1 MYSVIH
7 CHRSSYRT
15 SDTRALNLMECSG
28 NIQILVFFE
37 LFLHMCEKNS
47 TFVDLFGKLYHM
59 RNICRYI
66 CLLIGVLVTSLAHA
80 HNVRIYGYV
89 LGTDNRGVELANVYV
104 EGTTI
109 GTSTNQNGYYD
120 LMVEQSDTIV
130 LVYSMIGYETIR
142 QQLYTE
148 NKVLGVNVVLPTN
161 EEMLSEITVRGI
173 QRQTGTMERTDVDVA
188 RLMPDATGGGI
199 ENLLIT
205 FAGVRQNN
213 EMSSQYNV
221 RGGSYDENS
230 VYVNGL
236 EVYRP
241 LLIRSG
247 QQEGLSFANTDMVES
262 VDFSAGGFD
271 AQYGDRMSSVLDIR
285 YKRPEKLESRLNI
298 SLLGASAY
306 IGWGDSVQSQMHGIR
321 YKTSKYMLGA
331 LETKGNYKPNF
342 IDYQTQMTWKVGKEA
357 KDWEIRLMGNFS
369 QNSYLFNPDSATTT
383 SGTLQNPITKQIYF
397 EGQEKDMFRTAF
409 AALSA
414 YGKVNKEVEVG
425 VDLSGFYTHEQ
436 ETYDIH
442 SELILT
448 RGDKN
453 SSQDSNNN
461 LNQSITGSTEKQD
474 VIGTGEFHEHARNK
488 LQASIITLAHT
499 GEWKRGQNSLKWG
512 VSGQVE
518 MMKDQISEWEWRDS
532 LGYSLPNVD
541 KEMELYYAMK
551 GTTQMLSG
559 RLQAYAQN
567 TYRWSTDQG
576 KVFLTAGMRLN
587 WWSFT
592 NEVLPSPRVSVVWMP
607 GWKRDMTFRVATGI
621 YYQAPFYKELRQTII
636 DDKGVYRIHL
646 NDKLK
651 AQRSYQLV
659 MGTDYYF
666 RAWGRPFKFTAEA
679 YGKYIDRMESYTVD
693 NVRVRYSG
701 LNDSEGYTLGLDLK
715 LFGELAPG
723 ADSWISFST
732 MRSRMRFVDDVHE
745 LGWIPTPQEQRYNL
759 TLYFQDYLPQLPQY
773 KLHLKFIWS
782 EGLPYGYPRNE
793 KMRYLGHMGDYRR
806 VDIGASRTFSASTD
820 KWMKKAKHVDSWSVQ
835 FDVFNLVGWNNMN
848 SYYWVTAADGQHWP
862 TPNYLTG
869 RMFNLK
875 IDVKIK

>member
-1 MYSVIH
+1 
-7 CHRSSYRT
+7 
-15 SDTRALNLMECSG
+15 
-28 NIQILVFFE
+28 
-37 LFLHMCEKNS
+37 
-47 TFVDLFGKLYHM
+47 M
-59 RNICRYI
+59 RKSIGIARVLSLAV
-66 CLLIGVLVTSLAHA
+66 CLLCSLATWA
-80 HNVRIYGYV
+80 KVPEVRIFGYV
-89 LGTDNRGVELANVYV
+89 LDSDNRGIDLANVFV
-104 EGTTI
+104 EGTTT
-109 GTSTNQNGYYD
+109 GTTTNQNGYYD
-120 LMVEQSDTIV
+120 LLVEMGDTITM
-130 LVYSMIGYETIR
+130 VYSMIGYETIR
-142 QQLYTE
+142 QQLYTS
-148 NKVLGVNVVLPTN
+148 NQVLGVNVVLPTN

-173 QRQTGTMERTDVDVA
+173 QRQTGTMESTDVGVA

-221 RGGSYDENS
+221 RGGTYDENS

-262 VDFSAGGFD
+262 LDFSAGGFD
-271 AQYGDRMSSVLDIR
+271 AMYGDKMSSVLDIR
-285 YKRPEKLESRLNI
+285 YKRPERLESRLNI

-306 IGWGDSVQSQMHGIR
+306 IGWGDSLQSQMHGIR

-331 LETKGNYKPNF
+331 LDTKGNYKPNF
-342 IDYQTQMTWKVGKEA
+342 LDYQTQMTWKVGKQREW
-357 KDWEIRLMGNFS
+357 DITVLGNIS
-369 QNSYLFNPDSATTT
+369 QNSYVFEPDSSETS
-383 SGTLQNPITKQIYF
+383 SGTMENPITKTIYY

-414 YGKVNKEVEVG
+414 HGKLSKEVNIG
-425 VDLSGFYTHEQ
+425 LDLTGFYTHER
-436 ETYDIH
+436 ENYDIH
-442 SELILT
+442 SELILS
-448 RGDKN
+448 RGKTE
-453 SSQDSNNN
+453 SGADSNNDI
-461 LNQSITGSTEKQD
+461 NQEIIGPTDKQD
-474 VIGTGEFHEHARNK
+474 LIGTGEFHEHARNK
-488 LQASIITLAHT
+488 LQASMVTLAHT
-499 GEWKRGQNSLKWG
+499 GEWKRGENTLKWG
-512 VSGQVE
+512 ISGQVE
-518 MMKDQISEWEWRDS
+518 MIKDQISEWEWRDS
-532 LGYSLPNVD
+532 LGYSLPNAD
-541 KEMELYYAMK
+541 EEMELYYAMK
-551 GTTQMLSG
+551 GTTQMFSG

-567 TYRWSTDQG
+567 TYCWSTQQG

-607 GWKRDMTFRVATGI
+607 GWKRDFTFRVATGV
-621 YYQAPFYKELRQTII
+621 YYQAPFYKELRQTIL

-646 NDKLK
+646 NDQLK

-701 LNDSEGYTLGLDLK
+701 INDSEGYALGLDLK

-732 MRSRMRFVDDVHE
+732 MRSRMRFTNDKHH

-759 TLYFQDYLPQLPQY
+759 TLYFQDYLPQYPQY
-773 KLHLKFIWS
+773 RLHLKFIWN
-782 EGLPYGYPRNE
+782 EGLPFGYPRNE
-793 KMRYLGHMGDYRR
+793 AMRYLGHMGDYRR
-806 VDIGASRTFSASTD
+806 IDIGASRTFSASTD
-820 KWMKKAKHVDSWSVQ
+820 KWMKKSKHVDSWSIQ
-835 FDVFNLVGWNNMN
+835 LDIFNLVGWNNVN
-848 SYYWVTAADGQHWP
+848 SYYWVTAADGQQWS

-875 IDVKIK
+875 VDVKIK

>member
-1 MYSVIH
+1 
-7 CHRSSYRT
+7 
-15 SDTRALNLMECSG
+15 
-28 NIQILVFFE
+28 
-37 LFLHMCEKNS
+37 MCKNN
-47 TFVDLFGKLYHM
+47 FDLM
-59 RNICRYI
+59 RNTPYIYI
-66 CLLIGVLVTSLAHA
+66 CKTLCKYLCMVMCLLYGTSLSAKVPE
-80 HNVRIYGYV
+80 VRVFGYV
-89 LGTDNRGVELANVYV
+89 LDSDNRGIELANVYV
-104 EGTTI
+104 EGTTV
-109 GTSTNQNGYYD
+109 GTTTNQNGYYD
-120 LMVEQSDTIV
+120 LTVEMSDTIIM
-130 LVYSMIGYETIR
+130 VYSMIGYESIR
-142 QQLYTE
+142 QQLYTT
-148 NKVLGVNVVLPTN
+148 NKVLGVNVMLPTN

-173 QRQTGTMERTDVDVA
+173 QRQTGTMERTDVGVA

-236 EVYRP
+236 EIYRP

-262 VDFSAGGFD
+262 VDFSAGGYD

-285 YKRPEKLESRLNI
+285 YKRPEKLESRLNV

-306 IGWGDSVQSQMHGIR
+306 VGWGDSVQSQMHGIR

-331 LETKGNYKPNF
+331 LDTKGNYKPNF
-342 IDYQTQMTWKVGKEA
+342 VDYQTQMTWKVKS
-357 KDWEIRLMGNFS
+357 DWEIRLMGNLS
-369 QNSYLFNPDSATTT
+369 QNSYLYAPDSATVT
-383 SGTLQNPITKQIYF
+383 SGTMQTPITKQIYF

-414 YGKVNKEVEVG
+414 YGKANKEVEVG
-425 VDLSGFYTHEQ
+425 IDLSGFYTHEQ

-442 SELILT
+442 SELILSK
-448 RGDKN
+448 GDKN
-453 SSQDSNNN
+453 STQNNTNN
-461 LNQSITGSTEKQD
+461 LNQTITGSTDKQD
-474 VIGTGEFHEHARNK
+474 IIGTGEFHEHARNK

-499 GEWKRGQNSLKWG
+499 GEWKRGNNSLKWG

-518 MMKDQISEWEWRDS
+518 MVRDQISEWEWRDS

-567 TYRWSTDQG
+567 TYRWSTNQG
-576 KVFLTAGMRLN
+576 KVFLTTGMRMN

-621 YYQAPFYKELRQTII
+621 YYQAPFYKELRQTIL
-636 DDKGVYRIHL
+636 DDKGVYRVHL

-679 YGKYIDRMESYTVD
+679 YGKWIDRMESYTVD

-701 LNDSEGYTLGLDLK
+701 VNDSEGYTLGLDLK

-782 EGLPYGYPRNE
+782 EGLPFGYPRNE

-806 VDIGASRTFSASTD
+806 IDIGVSRIFSASTD
-820 KWMKKAKHVDSWSVQ
+820 KWMKKTKHVDSWSVQ

>member
-1 MYSVIH
+1 
-7 CHRSSYRT
+7 
-15 SDTRALNLMECSG
+15 
-28 NIQILVFFE
+28 
-37 LFLHMCEKNS
+37 
-47 TFVDLFGKLYHM
+47 M
-59 RNICRYI
+59 RKSIGIARVLSLAV
-66 CLLIGVLVTSLAHA
+66 CLLCSLATWA
-80 HNVRIYGYV
+80 KVPEVRIFGYV
-89 LGTDNRGVELANVYV
+89 LDSDNRGIDLANVFV
-104 EGTTI
+104 EGTTT
-109 GTSTNQNGYYD
+109 GTTTNQNGYYD
-120 LMVEQSDTIV
+120 LLVEMGDTIV
-130 LVYSMIGYETIR
+130 MVYSMIGYETIR
-142 QQLYTE
+142 QQLYTSIQ
-148 NKVLGVNVVLPTN
+148 VLGVNVVLPTN

-173 QRQTGTMERTDVDVA
+173 QRQTGTMERTDVGVA

-221 RGGSYDENS
+221 RGGTYDENS

-262 VDFSAGGFD
+262 LDFSAGGFD
-271 AQYGDRMSSVLDIR
+271 AMYGDKMSSVLDIR
-285 YKRPEKLESRLNI
+285 YKRPERLESRLNI

-331 LETKGNYKPNF
+331 LDTKGNYKPNF
-342 IDYQTQMTWKVGKEA
+342 LDYQTQMTWKVGKQREW
-357 KDWEIRLMGNFS
+357 DITVLGNIS
-369 QNSYLFNPDSATTT
+369 QNSYVFEPDSSETS
-383 SGTLQNPITKQIYF
+383 SGTMENPITKTIYY

-414 YGKVNKEVEVG
+414 HGKLSKEVNIG
-425 VDLSGFYTHEQ
+425 LDLTGFYTHER
-436 ETYDIH
+436 ENYDIH
-442 SELILT
+442 SELILS
-448 RGDKN
+448 RGKTE
-453 SSQDSNNN
+453 SGADSNNDI
-461 LNQSITGSTEKQD
+461 NQEIIGSTDKQD
-474 VIGTGEFHEHARNK
+474 LIGTGEFHEHARNK
-488 LQASIITLAHT
+488 LQASMVTLAHT
-499 GEWKRGQNSLKWG
+499 GEWKRGENTLKWG
-512 VSGQVE
+512 ISGQVE
-518 MMKDQISEWEWRDS
+518 MIKDQISEWEWRDS
-532 LGYSLPNVD
+532 LGYSLPNAD

-551 GTTQMLSG
+551 GTTQMFSG

-567 TYRWSTDQG
+567 TYCWSTQQG

-607 GWKRDMTFRVATGI
+607 GWKRDFTFRVATGV
-621 YYQAPFYKELRQTII
+621 YYQAPFYKELRQTIL

-646 NDKLK
+646 NDQLK

-701 LNDSEGYTLGLDLK
+701 INDSEGYALGLDLK

-732 MRSRMRFVDDVHE
+732 MRSRMRFTDDKHN

-759 TLYFQDYLPQLPQY
+759 TLYFQDYLPQYPQY
-773 KLHLKFIWS
+773 RLHLKFIWN
-782 EGLPYGYPRNE
+782 EGLPFGYPRNE
-793 KMRYLGHMGDYRR
+793 AMRYLGHMGDYRR
-806 VDIGASRTFSASTD
+806 IDIGASRTFSATTD
-820 KWMKKAKHVDSWSVQ
+820 KWMKKSKHVDSWSIQ
-835 FDVFNLVGWNNMN
+835 LDIFNLVGWNNVN
-848 SYYWVTAADGQHWP
+848 SYYWVTAADGQQWS

-875 IDVKIK
+875 VDVKIK

>member
-1 MYSVIH
+1 
-7 CHRSSYRT
+7 
-15 SDTRALNLMECSG
+15 
-28 NIQILVFFE
+28 
-37 LFLHMCEKNS
+37 MCKNN
-47 TFVDLFGKLYHM
+47 FDLM
-59 RNICRYI
+59 RNTPYIYI
-66 CLLIGVLVTSLAHA
+66 CKTLCKYLCMVMCLLYGTSLSAKVPE
-80 HNVRIYGYV
+80 VRVFGYV
-89 LGTDNRGVELANVYV
+89 LDSDNRGIELANVYV
-104 EGTTI
+104 EGSTVGTT
-109 GTSTNQNGYYD
+109 TNQNGYYD
-120 LMVEQSDTIV
+120 LTVEMGDTIIM
-130 LVYSMIGYETIR
+130 VYSMIGYESFR

-173 QRQTGTMERTDVDVA
+173 QRQTGTMERTDVGVA

-236 EVYRP
+236 EIYRP

-262 VDFSAGGFD
+262 VDFSAGGYD

-306 IGWGDSVQSQMHGIR
+306 VGWGDSVQSQMHGIR

-331 LETKGNYKPNF
+331 LDTKGNYKPNF
-342 IDYQTQMTWKVGKEA
+342 VDYQTQMTWKVGA

-383 SGTLQNPITKQIYF
+383 SGTLENPIKKDIYY

-414 YGKVNKEVEVG
+414 YGKVSKEVEMG
-425 VDLSGFYTHEQ
+425 MDLSGFYTHEQ

-442 SELILT
+442 SELILS

-453 SSQDSNNN
+453 SSQGSNNHV
-461 LNQSITGSTEKQD
+461 NQSITGSTEKQD
-474 VIGTGEFHEHARNK
+474 IIGTGEFHEHARNK

-499 GEWKRGQNSLKWG
+499 GEWKRGNNSLKWG

-518 MMKDQISEWEWRDS
+518 MVSDQISEWEWRDS

-541 KEMELYYAMK
+541 KGMELYYAMK
-551 GTTQMLSG
+551 GTTHMLSG

-567 TYRWSTDQG
+567 TYRWSTEQG

-607 GWKRDMTFRVATGI
+607 GWKRDMTFRVATGM
-621 YYQAPFYKELRQTII
+621 YYQAPFYKELRQTIM
-636 DDKGVYRIHL
+636 DDQGVYRIHL

-659 MGTDYYF
+659 LGTDYYF

-701 LNDSEGYTLGLDLK
+701 VNDSEGYTIGLDLK

-782 EGLPYGYPRNE
+782 EGLPFGYPRNE

-806 VDIGASRTFSASTD
+806 IDIGVSRTFSASTD
-820 KWMKKAKHVDSWSVQ
+820 KWMKKTKHVDSWSVQ

-875 IDVKIK
+875 IDVRIK

>member
-1 MYSVIH
+1 
-7 CHRSSYRT
+7 
-15 SDTRALNLMECSG
+15 
-28 NIQILVFFE
+28 
-37 LFLHMCEKNS
+37 
-47 TFVDLFGKLYHM
+47 M
-59 RNICRYI
+59 RKSIGIARVLSLAV
-66 CLLIGVLVTSLAHA
+66 CLLCSLATWA
-80 HNVRIYGYV
+80 KVPEVRIFGYV
-89 LGTDNRGVELANVYV
+89 LDSDNRGIDLANVFV
-104 EGTTI
+104 EGTTT
-109 GTSTNQNGYYD
+109 GTTTNQNGYYD
-120 LMVEQSDTIV
+120 LLVEMGDTITM
-130 LVYSMIGYETIR
+130 VYSMIGYETIR
-142 QQLYTE
+142 QQLYTS
-148 NKVLGVNVVLPTN
+148 NQVLGVNVVLPTN

-173 QRQTGTMERTDVDVA
+173 QRQTGTMERTDVGVA

-221 RGGSYDENS
+221 RGGTYDENS

-262 VDFSAGGFD
+262 LDFSAGGFD
-271 AQYGDRMSSVLDIR
+271 AMYGDKMSSVLDIR
-285 YKRPEKLESRLNI
+285 YKRPERLESRLNI

-331 LETKGNYKPNF
+331 LDTKGNYKPNF
-342 IDYQTQMTWKVGKEA
+342 LDYQTQMTWKVGKQREW
-357 KDWEIRLMGNFS
+357 DITVLGNIS
-369 QNSYLFNPDSATTT
+369 QNSYVFEPDSSETS
-383 SGTLQNPITKQIYF
+383 SGTMENPITKTIYY

-414 YGKVNKEVEVG
+414 HGKLNKEVNIG
-425 VDLSGFYTHEQ
+425 LDLTGFYTHER
-436 ETYDIH
+436 ENYDIH
-442 SELILT
+442 SELILS
-448 RGDKN
+448 RGKTEGGA
-453 SSQDSNNN
+453 DSNNDI
-461 LNQSITGSTEKQD
+461 NQEIIGSTEKQD
-474 VIGTGEFHEHARNK
+474 LIGTGEFHEHARNK
-488 LQASIITLAHT
+488 LQASMVTLAHT
-499 GEWKRGQNSLKWG
+499 GEWKRGENTLKWG
-512 VSGQVE
+512 ISGQVE
-518 MMKDQISEWEWRDS
+518 MIKDQISEWEWRDS
-532 LGYSLPNVD
+532 LGYSLPNAD

-551 GTTQMLSG
+551 GTTQMFSG

-567 TYRWSTDQG
+567 TYCWSTQQG
-576 KVFLTAGMRLN
+576 KVFLTAGMRMN

-607 GWKRDMTFRVATGI
+607 GWKRDFTFRVATGV
-621 YYQAPFYKELRQTII
+621 YYQAPFYKELRQTVL

-646 NDKLK
+646 NDQLK

-701 LNDSEGYTLGLDLK
+701 LNDSEGYALGLDLK

-732 MRSRMRFVDDVHE
+732 MRSRMRFTDDKHN

-759 TLYFQDYLPQLPQY
+759 TLYFQDYLPQYPQY
-773 KLHLKFIWS
+773 RLHLKFIWN
-782 EGLPYGYPRNE
+782 EGLPFGYPRNE
-793 KMRYLGHMGDYRR
+793 AMRYLGHMGDYRR
-806 VDIGASRTFSASTD
+806 IDIGASRTFSASTD
-820 KWMKKAKHVDSWSVQ
+820 KWMKKSKHVDSWSIQ
-835 FDVFNLVGWNNMN
+835 LDIFNLVGWNNVN
-848 SYYWVTAADGQHWP
+848 SYYWVTAADGQQWS

-875 IDVKIK
+875 VDVKIK

>member
-1 MYSVIH
+1 M
-7 CHRSSYRT
+7 R
-15 SDTRALNLMECSG
+15 
-28 NIQILVFFE
+28 
-37 LFLHMCEKNS
+37 
-47 TFVDLFGKLYHM
+47 KLIGIA
-59 RNICRYI
+59 RVLSLAV
-66 CLLIGVLVTSLAHA
+66 CLLCSLATWA
-80 HNVRIYGYV
+80 KVPEVRIFGYV
-89 LGTDNRGVELANVYV
+89 LDSDNRGIDLANVFV
-104 EGTTI
+104 EGTTT
-109 GTSTNQNGYYD
+109 GTTTNQNGYYD
-120 LMVEQSDTIV
+120 LLVEMGDTITM
-130 LVYSMIGYETIR
+130 VYSMIGYETIR
-142 QQLYTE
+142 QQLYTS
-148 NKVLGVNVVLPTN
+148 NQVLGVNVVLPTN

-173 QRQTGTMERTDVDVA
+173 QRQTGTMERTDVGVA

-221 RGGSYDENS
+221 RGGTYDENS

-262 VDFSAGGFD
+262 LDFSAGGFD
-271 AQYGDRMSSVLDIR
+271 AMYGDKMSSVLDIR
-285 YKRPEKLESRLNI
+285 YKRPERLESRLNI

-306 IGWGDSVQSQMHGIR
+306 IGWGDSLQSQMHGIR

-331 LETKGNYKPNF
+331 LDTKGNYKPNF
-342 IDYQTQMTWKVGKEA
+342 LDYQTQMTWKVGKQREW
-357 KDWEIRLMGNFS
+357 DITVLGNIS
-369 QNSYLFNPDSATTT
+369 QNSYVFEPDSSETS
-383 SGTLQNPITKQIYF
+383 SGTMENPITKTIYY

-414 YGKVNKEVEVG
+414 HGKLSKEVNIG
-425 VDLSGFYTHEQ
+425 LDLTGFYTHER
-436 ETYDIH
+436 ENYDIH
-442 SELILT
+442 SELILS
-448 RGDKN
+448 RGKTE
-453 SSQDSNNN
+453 SGADSNNDI
-461 LNQSITGSTEKQD
+461 NQEIIGPTDKQD
-474 VIGTGEFHEHARNK
+474 LIGTGEFHEHARNK
-488 LQASIITLAHT
+488 LQASMVTLAHT
-499 GEWKRGQNSLKWG
+499 GEWKRGENTLKWG
-512 VSGQVE
+512 ISGQVE
-518 MMKDQISEWEWRDS
+518 MIKDQISEWEWRDS
-532 LGYSLPNVD
+532 LGYSLSNAD

-551 GTTQMLSG
+551 GTTQMFSG

-567 TYRWSTDQG
+567 TYCWSTQQG

-607 GWKRDMTFRVATGI
+607 GWKRDFTFRVATGV
-621 YYQAPFYKELRQTII
+621 YYQAPFYKELRQTVL

-646 NDKLK
+646 NDQLK

-701 LNDSEGYTLGLDLK
+701 INDSEGYALGLDLK

-732 MRSRMRFVDDVHE
+732 MRSRMRFTDDKHN

-759 TLYFQDYLPQLPQY
+759 TLYFQDYLPQYPQY
-773 KLHLKFIWS
+773 RLHLKFIWN
-782 EGLPYGYPRNE
+782 EGLPFGYPRNE
-793 KMRYLGHMGDYRR
+793 AMRYLGHMGDYRR
-806 VDIGASRTFSASTD
+806 IDIGASRTFSASTD
-820 KWMKKAKHVDSWSVQ
+820 KWMKKSKHVDSWSIQ
-835 FDVFNLVGWNNMN
+835 LDIFNLVGWNNVN
-848 SYYWVTAADGQHWP
+848 SYYWVTAADGQQWS

-875 IDVKIK
+875 VDVKIK